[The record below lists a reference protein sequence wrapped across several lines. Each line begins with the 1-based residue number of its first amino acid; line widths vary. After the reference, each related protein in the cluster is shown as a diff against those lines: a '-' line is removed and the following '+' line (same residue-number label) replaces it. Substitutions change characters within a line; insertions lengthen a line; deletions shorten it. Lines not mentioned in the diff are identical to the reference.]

1 MEFQRTFALEK
12 NRKTKLVME
21 KTQDLNLILSKLKKL
36 QRLYE
41 GAKAINSEAEAQN
54 AATKIQN
61 LLTQYNLSMADVE
74 SVADNEQKTDVIEER
89 LGDNWQRKCGGSWD
103 QLLLYGICKYNFC
116 YVLISNTHVYR
127 TNRNGREVWENRR
140 RYIVIGEPQNIQVVK
155 WLFDVL
161 AANLYKLALKRYEE
175 YRNDDTQAVMRLFVG
190 EKKMHRGTFLRSY
203 LAGAAKGVQQKLKE
217 ERDRELQAQVQVNA
231 LLLRTDK
238 KLDDYLAEKYPKLGK
253 ARPEHIGSYQAM
265 RQGMEDGR
273 NVTISKAG
281 LTAENTNLNQLAR

>member
-1 MEFQRTFALEK
+1 
-12 NRKTKLVME
+12 ME
-21 KTQDLNLILSKLKKL
+21 KTQDLNSILSKLKKL

-116 YVLISNTHVYR
+116 CVLVSNRNVCR
-127 TNRNGREVWENRR
+127 MNRNGREVWENRR

-231 LLLRTDK
+231 LVLRTDK
-238 KLDDYLAEKYPKLGK
+238 KLDDYLAEKYPKLGIP
-253 ARPEHIGSYQAM
+253 RPEHIGSYQAM

>member
-1 MEFQRTFALEK
+1 
-12 NRKTKLVME
+12 ME
-21 KTQDLNLILSKLKKL
+21 KTQDLNSILSKLKKL

-54 AATKIQN
+54 AAIKIQN

-103 QLLLYGICKYNFC
+103 QLLLYGICNYNFC
-116 YVLISNTHVYR
+116 YVLVSNRNVCR

-140 RYIVIGEPQNIQVVK
+140 RYIIIGEPQNIQVVK

-175 YRNDDTQAVMRLFVG
+175 YRNDDTQEVMRLFVG

-231 LLLRTDK
+231 LVLRTDK

-253 ARPEHIGSYQAM
+253 ARLAHIGSYQAM

>member
-1 MEFQRTFALEK
+1 
-12 NRKTKLVME
+12 
-21 KTQDLNLILSKLKKL
+21 
-36 QRLYE
+36 
-41 GAKAINSEAEAQN
+41 
-54 AATKIQN
+54 
-61 LLTQYNLSMADVE
+61 
-74 SVADNEQKTDVIEER
+74 
-89 LGDNWQRKCGGSWD
+89 
-103 QLLLYGICKYNFC
+103 
-116 YVLISNTHVYR
+116 
-127 TNRNGREVWENRR
+127 
-140 RYIVIGEPQNIQVVK
+140 
-155 WLFDVL
+155 
-161 AANLYKLALKRYEE
+161 
-175 YRNDDTQAVMRLFVG
+175 MRLFVG

-231 LLLRTDK
+231 LVLRTDK

>member
-1 MEFQRTFALEK
+1 
-12 NRKTKLVME
+12 ME
-21 KTQDLNLILSKLKKL
+21 KSQDLNSILSKLKKL

-54 AATKIQN
+54 AAIKIQN
-61 LLTQYNLSMADVE
+61 LLTQYNLSMADLD
-74 SVADNEQKTDVIEER
+74 SVNDDKSANSVSEDRIDDYWRHKT
-89 LGDNWQRKCGGSWD
+89 GGQWD

-116 YVLISNTHVYR
+116 YVLISSKNVYR
-127 TNRNGREVWENRR
+127 TTRNGREICENRQ
-140 RYIVIGEPQNIQVVK
+140 RYIVIGEPQNIEVVK
-155 WLFDVL
+155 WLFGVL
-161 AANLYKLALKRYEE
+161 SRQLYELSKKRYKE
-175 YRNDDTQAVMRLFVG
+175 YLADNSQALMRLYTG
-190 EKKMHRGTFLRSY
+190 EKRMSPAKFHRSY

-231 LLLRTDK
+231 LVLRTDK
-238 KLDDYLAEKYPKLGK
+238 KLDDYLAENYPKLGK

-281 LTAENTNLNQLAR
+281 LTTENVNHNQLAQ

>member
-12 NRKTKLVME
+12 NRKTKLVMK
-21 KTQDLNLILSKLKKL
+21 KTQDLNSILSKLKKL

-74 SVADNEQKTDVIEER
+74 SAADNEQKTDVIEER

-116 YVLISNTHVYR
+116 YVLVSNRNVCR
-127 TNRNGREVWENRR
+127 MNRNGREVWENRR

-231 LLLRTDK
+231 LVLRTDK

-253 ARPEHIGSYQAM
+253 VRPEHIGSYQAM